1 MSDAVRICERT
12 VIDVRLIN
20 ADALM
25 ETINRHCYPVQHD
38 MTSIEPGMTRIGIL
52 QAIQE
57 QPTVEPERKTG
68 KWIDDGTYGDYH
80 PHHAWHCSECEESVI
95 EIDTPWFKFCPNCG
109 ADMRGEQE

>member
-1 MSDAVRICERT
+1 MS
-12 VIDVRLIN
+12 RLID

-57 QPTVEPERKTG
+57 QPTIEERKKGAWT
-68 KWIDDGTYGDYH
+68 DDKACPFCGFQ
-80 PHHAWHCSECEESVI
+80 
-95 EIDTPWFKFCPNCG
+95 PWYERDIHTLSFCPNCG
-109 ADMRGEQE
+109 ADMRGEDDDIPIEYFESGGK

>member
-1 MSDAVRICERT
+1 M
-12 VIDVRLIN
+12 RLIN

-57 QPTVEPERKTG
+57 QPTIEPPRKTDEWCSDC
-68 KWIDDGTYGDYH
+68 KEYDQEKHCCTRWNRVIRQTLTETIKHYAQYPDGMSRLLEVYGAERRTD
-80 PHHAWHCSECEESVI
+80 E
-95 EIDTPWFKFCPNCG
+95 
-109 ADMRGEQE
+109 

>member
-1 MSDAVRICERT
+1 M
-12 VIDVRLIN
+12 RLID

-57 QPTVEPERKTG
+57 QPTIEPERKTG
-68 KWIDDGTYGDYH
+68 KWINSYKRQT
-80 PHHAWHCSECEESVI
+80 CSVCKQRGYRS
-95 EIDTPWFKFCPNCG
+95 WSFCPNCG
-109 ADMRGEQE
+109 ADMRGESDDIPIEYFESGGK

>member
-1 MSDAVRICERT
+1 M
-12 VIDVRLIN
+12 RLIN

-57 QPTVEPERKTG
+57 QPTIEPERKKG
-68 KWIDDGTYGDYH
+68 KWIAVDDYFNRISGR
-80 PHHAWHCSECEESVI
+80 CSACGWEAHMYEDDVVGMNY
-95 EIDTPWFKFCPNCG
+95 CPNCG
-109 ADMRGEQE
+109 ADMRGDQDED

>member
-1 MSDAVRICERT
+1 M
-12 VIDVRLIN
+12 IDVRLID

-68 KWIDDGTYGDYH
+68 KWIGYNTEQDGWKRTDGS
-80 PHHAWHCSECEESVI
+80 PVFMSCSECNGLVLNNGSAH
-95 EIDTPWFKFCPNCG
+95 WNFCPNCG
-109 ADMRGEQE
+109 TDMRGEQNETD